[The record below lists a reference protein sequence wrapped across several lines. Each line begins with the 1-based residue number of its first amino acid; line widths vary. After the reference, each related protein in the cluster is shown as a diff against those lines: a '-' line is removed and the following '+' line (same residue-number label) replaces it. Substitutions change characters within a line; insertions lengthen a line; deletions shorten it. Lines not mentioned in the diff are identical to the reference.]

1 LKKKPWRISLAQGS
15 AASVA
20 TDSNCREA
28 SLLST
33 YASYQMITRDI
44 GASIKR
50 VEAQPLVKRET
61 ENFLDK
67 IGTIKSAKEFVDDK
81 RLFDYAM
88 KAFGLSD
95 MAYAKAFMLKVLD
108 EGVSDPNSFANKLAD
123 KRYADFARVFD
134 FAANGD
140 KATTYNLAVEGTRD
154 NYIARAT
161 GSGTFPLTE
170 TARRETEYFNQ
181 NIGQV
186 RSIDDLLADDRLY
199 TYTLRAFRLE
209 SYAENKDLIR
219 RALEGGI
226 EDPDSLANRNSDE
239 NFARM
244 VRAMNFADL
253 GEKTTTH
260 IPARDETVSKY
271 MRQTLE
277 QDAGTQNEGVR
288 LALYFERKAPNIKS
302 FYEVLADPA
311 LAEVVRT
318 VLSLPPSSAQMDID
332 KQAQT
337 FEKRLD
343 IEDFQDPERL
353 SKLMTRFA
361 AMWEINN
368 PTSPPASA
376 ALALVAPPGQLGI
389 SVDTMMALAKLRR

>member
-1 LKKKPWRISLAQGS
+1 MI
-15 AASVA
+15 
-20 TDSNCREA
+20 
-28 SLLST
+28 ST

-61 ENFLDK
+61 EHFLDK
-67 IGTIKSAKEFVDDK
+67 IGTIESAEEFVKDT
-81 RLFDYAM
+81 RLFNYAM

-123 KRYADFARVFD
+123 KRYAEFARVFD
-134 FAANGD
+134 FAAYGE
-140 KATTYNLAVEGTRD
+140 KATNYNLAVEGTRD

-170 TARRETEYFNQ
+170 TARRETEYFNEK
-181 NIGQV
+181 IGQV

-199 TYTLRAFRLE
+199 DYALRAFRLE
-209 SYAENKDLIR
+209 SYADNKDLIR
-219 RALEGGI
+219 RALEGGV

-239 NFARM
+239 NLALF

-277 QDAGTQNEGVR
+277 EDAGTQNEGVR

-311 LAEVVRT
+311 LGEVVRT
-318 VLSLPPSSAQMDID
+318 VLSLPASSAQMDID
-332 KQAQT
+332 KQVQA

-343 IEDFQDPERL
+343 IEDLQDPERL

-376 ALALVAPPGQLGI
+376 ALALVAPPGQVGI